1 MNSYYNKSLSY
12 QNKIESNILSK
23 LKEYKFELD
32 GIIEIFGRKKEH
44 EDLLNDLITT
54 KDSNDCQDIKKIEA
68 AINAKKDFNNNLNL
82 QLKYEMETFK
92 KNTEG
97 QLLRIIKEFYK
108 DKYEKD
114 KEIEE
119 YFK

>member
-1 MNSYYNKSLSY
+1 M
-12 QNKIESNILSK
+12 
-23 LKEYKFELD
+23 LKQ
-32 GIIEIFGRKKEH
+32 H
-44 EDLLNDLITT
+44 
-54 KDSNDCQDIKKIEA
+54 Q
-68 AINAKKDFNNNLNL
+68 L

-114 KEIEE
+114 SEIEE